1 MVRLEVHWLILTF
14 NLQAHLLIL
23 STITLRIYEM
33 SEDRKEH
40 ARFLTVFWLYLAE
53 IPLEG
58 DNRELDKKEHGQ
70 MLTLESIAK
79 NSLVSGVEAGQVV
92 RIVSADLI
100 GDNALSI
107 VYKTNDGRL
116 GERVLFRTDETNLAL
131 AEAGRPWS
139 FDAKGEEFKLTAE
152 AWRINLA
159 HLFDPMMAVH
169 TSNVEPL
176 PHQITAVY
184 ESMLPRQPLRYVL
197 ADDPGAGKTIMAG
210 LFIRELLMRADAK
223 RVLIVSPGS
232 LVEQWQDELFEKFG
246 LSFSIFSRD
255 LQQQTRTGNPFDECD
270 LMIARLDQL
279 ARNDD
284 LQEKLSFT
292 RWDLVVVDEA
302 HKLSASWYGN
312 ELKETK
318 RFKLGKL
325 LGSVSRHF
333 LMMTATPHNGKEE
346 DFQLFMSLLDSDR
359 FYGKFRDGAHKV
371 DTSDMMR
378 RMVKEDLWK
387 FDGTPLFPE
396 RRAYTVNYK
405 LSNAEAV
412 LYHAVTTYV
421 KEEMN
426 RADALQDGKRKGT
439 VGFALTSL
447 QRRLASSPEAIYQS
461 LKRRAAKLL
470 RRVEDEKLRQRGEQL
485 QPNWPETIL
494 PDDIDDL
501 TGDEAENLE
510 EEIVDQATAA
520 QTIQELEA
528 EIFTLQHLEEQAR
541 QLVHSGQ
548 DRKWEELSSLLQ
560 NTPEML
566 GVDGRQRKLI
576 IFTEHKDTL
585 NYLAVKIRGLLGNEE
600 AVVMIHGG
608 VKREDRRKVQALF
621 RNDPDTRVL
630 LATDAA
636 GEGVNLQ
643 NANLMVNYDLP
654 WNPNRLEQRFGR
666 IHRIGQTEVC
676 HLWNIVAAET
686 REGDVFQKLFEK
698 IEIERAAL
706 GGRVF
711 DILGEVFEE
720 KSLRDFLIEAIR
732 YGEDPEVRARLQR
745 KVEGALDT
753 DHLKD
758 IISRNALAEE
768 VMDEKRLFAV
778 KEEMEKAEARKL
790 QPYFIRS
797 FFKQA
802 FEHLGGELKGR
813 ESGRYEITFV
823 PGIIRE
829 RDRQISGRDTRN
841 TDPVLRKYERVC
853 FEKQFV
859 RQVDRVDSPMASL
872 IHPAHPLMH
881 SVVDVVLERHRNK
894 LKQGAVLVDPN
905 DTSLVPKL
913 LFMID
918 HSVKEGGE
926 SGLVVSRRLQFVET
940 DQNGNATAAG
950 WAPHLDLEP
959 IDVIDHTHIEDVL
972 AAPWIT
978 RDLESV
984 ALAHASE
991 RLVPEHFEEVKGR
1004 RERQIDKNLNAI
1016 HERLIKEIN
1025 YWSDRHEK
1033 FKSDLAAGKDVRLT
1047 LENVRRTIDELT
1059 ARLESRTKEL
1069 RAMRQVVS
1077 ATPVVLGGAL
1087 IIPAGL
1093 LAKRKGE
1100 TEGEMWTADANARR
1114 RVERIAMEAVTMAE
1128 NRLGHTTFDVSAEKC
1143 GWDITSIPAANN
1155 GKLPQVRHIEV
1166 KGRDKGQSTIT
1177 ITRNEI
1183 LYGLNQ
1189 SDKFILAIVLV
1200 DGDQHEGPFYVR
1212 NPFKQEPDWGVS
1224 SINWDLDQLLA
1235 VAEKD

>member
-1 MVRLEVHWLILTF
+1 
-14 NLQAHLLIL
+14 
-23 STITLRIYEM
+23 
-33 SEDRKEH
+33 
-40 ARFLTVFWLYLAE
+40 
-53 IPLEG
+53 
-58 DNRELDKKEHGQ
+58 
-70 MLTLESIAK
+70 MLKLESITK
-79 NSLVSGVEAGQVV
+79 NAMISGIEPGQVV
-92 RIVSADLI
+92 RIFSCDLL
-100 GDNALSI
+100 GTDALSI

-116 GERVLFRTDETNLAL
+116 GERVLFRTDELNLSL
-131 AEAGRPWS
+131 AESGLPWA
-139 FDAKGEEFKLTAE
+139 FDAPGADFKLVAE
-152 AWRINLA
+152 AYRINLA

-232 LVEQWQDELFEKFG
+232 LVDQWQDELFEKFG
-246 LSFSIFSRD
+246 LLFSIFSRD
-255 LQQQTRTGNPFDECD
+255 LQQQTRTGNPFEDND

-279 ARNDD
+279 ARSDE
-284 LQEKLSFT
+284 LQEKLGFT

-371 DTSDMMR
+371 DTDDMMR
-378 RMVKEDLWK
+378 RMVKEELLK

-405 LSNAEAV
+405 LSDSEAA
-412 LYHAVTTYV
+412 LYHSVTAYV

-426 RADALQDGKRKGT
+426 RADDLEDGKRKGT
-439 VGFALTSL
+439 VGFALTAL
-447 QRRLASSPEAIYQS
+447 QRRLASSPEAIYKSLQRRKLK
-461 LKRRAAKLL
+461 LKRR
-470 RRVEDEKLRQRGEQL
+470 VEEEKLRQRGERL
-485 QPNWPETIL
+485 QPDWPQTIL
-494 PDDIDDL
+494 PDDLDDL
-501 TGDEAENLE
+501 TGDEAENIE

-528 EIFTLQHLEEQAR
+528 EIFTLEHLEEQAR

-548 DRKWEELSSLLQ
+548 DRKWEELSRLLQ
-560 NTPEML
+560 NTPEMH
-566 GVDGRQRKLI
+566 GSDGRQRKLI
-576 IFTEHKDTL
+576 LFTEHRDTL
-585 NYLAVKIRGLLGNEE
+585 NYLAVKIRGLLGSEE

-608 VKREDRRKVQALF
+608 VKREDRRKVQELF
-621 RNDPDTRVL
+621 RNDPDTRIL

-676 HLWNIVAAET
+676 HLWNIVATET
-686 REGDVFQKLFEK
+686 REGDVFQRLFEK
-698 IEIERAAL
+698 LEVERKAL

-720 KSLRDFLIEAIR
+720 KSLRDLLIEAIR
-732 YGEDPEVRARLQR
+732 YGEDPAVRAKLLK
-745 KVEGALDT
+745 KVEGALNSN
-753 DHLKD
+753 HLKD
-758 IISRNALAEE
+758 IITRNALAEE
-768 VMDEKRLFAV
+768 VMDERRLFAV

-797 FFKQA
+797 FFNQA
-802 FEHLGGELKGR
+802 FEQLGGELKPR

-823 PGIIRE
+823 PGSIRE

-841 TDPVLRKYERVC
+841 ADPVLRKYERVC
-853 FEKQFV
+853 FEKQNV
-859 RQVDRVDSPMASL
+859 RLADRIGAPMASL
-872 IHPAHPLMH
+872 IHPAHPLMQ
-881 SVVDVVLERHRNK
+881 SVVDMVIEQHRNK
-894 LKQGAVLVDPN
+894 LKQGAVLVDHN
-905 DTSLVPKL
+905 DTSVVPKL
-913 LFMID
+913 MFMLD
-918 HSVKEGGE
+918 HLVKESGE
-926 SGLVVSRRLQFVET
+926 AGHAISRRLQFVEI
-940 DQNGNATAAG
+940 DKDGNASNAG
-950 WAPHLDLEP
+950 WAPHLDLQPIEP
-959 IDVIDHTHIEDVL
+959 ADRKLIEDVL
-972 AAPWIT
+972 GAEWIT
-978 RDLESV
+978 RDLELL
-984 ALAHASE
+984 ALTHASSN
-991 RLVPEHFEEVKGR
+991 LVPEHFTEVKTR
-1004 RERQIDKNLNAI
+1004 REQQIDKNLTAI

-1025 YWSDRHEK
+1025 YWSDRYTK
-1033 FKSDLAAGKDVRLT
+1033 LQDDKAAGKDVRLN

-1059 ARLESRTKEL
+1059 ARLDSRTKEL
-1069 RAMRQVVS
+1069 KAMRQVIS

-1087 IIPAGL
+1087 VIPAGL
-1093 LAKRKGE
+1093 LAQLKGE
-1100 TEGEMWTADANARR
+1100 QEGELWTADADARA
-1114 RVERIAMEAVTMAE
+1114 RVERIAMEAVLMAE
-1128 NRLGHTTFDVSAEKC
+1128 RRMGHSTFDVSAEKC
-1143 GWDITSIPAANN
+1143 GWDITSIPAPAD
-1155 GKLPQVRHIEV
+1155 GHLSQVRHIEV
-1166 KGRDKGQSTIT
+1166 KGRAKGESTIT

-1189 SDKFILAIVLV
+1189 ADKFMLAIVLV
-1200 DGDQHEGPFYVR
+1200 DGEQYDGPFYVR
-1212 NPFKQEPDWGVS
+1212 NPFKQEPDWGVA
-1224 SINWDLDQLLA
+1224 SINWDLKQLLDI
-1235 VAEKD
+1235 AEKV